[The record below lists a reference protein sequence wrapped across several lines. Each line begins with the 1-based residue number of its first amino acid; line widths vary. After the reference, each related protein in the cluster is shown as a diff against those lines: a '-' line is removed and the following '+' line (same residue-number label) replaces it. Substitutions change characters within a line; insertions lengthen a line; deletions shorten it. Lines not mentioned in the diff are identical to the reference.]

1 MENLPW
7 GTNSQLKNEQFYNRT
22 QDINHL
28 KNLLETTRNA
38 TPPTIMLSGI
48 RGVGKTALLKKIKNE
63 LDGNYLVNYIDLSH
77 SYNYQT
83 ANLDELT
90 LMQYFY
96 KSWIETT
103 KEKKFNRISKRINE
117 YFKRKNFKFKKLIE
131 FGGIPIPIFES
142 EDNLETFMNLVLELP
157 QKIYEENKEN
167 IDGVIVMIDE
177 FQALKDL
184 GKNLDKFLWY
194 FRSVI
199 QSQSNVAYVFSG
211 SMTSKDLI
219 IEKIASQKGA
229 FGGRV
234 LSFEIEPFTKD
245 TVKSYLNER
254 LPNLILDDGGFERF
268 YNCTRGVPY
277 YVNTFANLLQKNTS
291 LTDQDVKEEFQRVI
305 PLLADHFKQ
314 KWGGL
319 NLTEQKIVTAIIEG
333 HEERKDIAK
342 HLQRTSGSLGIPLL
356 KLQNT
361 GFIQNV
367 SKGTYEITE
376 LILKIWLEQEY
387 KMKGVFP
394 YRSE

>member
-22 QDINHL
+22 HDINHL

-333 HEERKDIAK
+333 HEKRKDLAK

-394 YRSE
+394 YIS